1 MKRILSIIMLLS
13 LTITV
18 SAQKVV
24 HDKDKENII
33 KSTEAG
39 HWNFSPDWYM
49 YFLHKKYS
57 GAYTKWEWHGFKSG
71 PRVHFKEDKSN
82 TKTVMPRRASALL
95 ADKAKVK
102 IVEKEREQIE
112 ALKKE
117 EEARA
122 LDRNVDLV
130 YGKYK
135 EQFNTLQSSITKYL
149 TYALT
154 TSKGD
159 RDILKMINDVK
170 SNNEIVTSNIAYLR
184 KTGIGYELENIKRD
198 KGFRESLEDMEGVCD
213 QAFCLARLVHAYFVP
228 PKKLK

>member
-1 MKRILSIIMLLS
+1 MKKILFILFLLC
-13 LTITV
+13 LTINV
-18 SAQKVV
+18 SAQAVV
-24 HDKDKENII
+24 HDKDKEKII

-39 HWNFSPDWYM
+39 YWNFSPDWYM
-49 YFLHKKYS
+49 YFMHKDYS

-71 PRVHFKEDKSN
+71 LRVHFKENKSN
-82 TKTVMPRRASALL
+82 TKTVMPRRAASLL
-95 ADKAKVK
+95 AEQAKVK
-102 IVEKEREQIE
+102 VVEKERQQIE

-135 EQFNTLQSSITKYL
+135 DQFNTLQSSIAKYL

-159 RDILKMINDVK
+159 KDILKMINDVK
-170 SNNEIVTSNIAYLR
+170 NNNEIVTSNIAYLR
-184 KTGIGYELENIKRD
+184 KTGVGYELENIKRD

-213 QAFCLARLVHAYFVP
+213 QAFSLARLVHAYFVP
-228 PKKLK
+228 PTKKK